1 MPLTSDQRVRIQKTF
16 AAFLAARSRNLDK
29 LSLDH
34 LKFNVVALRTSA
46 KILDFNSPLD
56 LMTSRLAQHVERG
69 ASTAMGTALQAV
81 AKEITGSGTGVAGA
95 DIEVTRDGQRYYVQV
110 KSGPD
115 TANKDIAQNIGT
127 LLNSARARD
136 PSAACVLGVC
146 YARPEQISSIAKK
159 ELVARGVGLKV
170 GREFWEFIS
179 GDPNCMA
186 EVLELAGAAADE
198 PLAGGESFADRVE
211 RKTEELT
218 AVFES
223 RYGQDLD
230 DPTTWARFLADNS

>member
-1 MPLTSDQRVRIQKTF
+1 M
-16 AAFLAARSRNLDK
+16 N
-29 LSLDH
+29 
-34 LKFNVVALRTSA
+34 
-46 KILDFNSPLD
+46 
-56 LMTSRLAQHVERG
+56 RLAG
-69 ASTAMGTALQAV
+69 LL
-81 AKEITGSGTGVAGA
+81 
-95 DIEVTRDGQRYYVQV
+95 
-110 KSGPD
+110 
-115 TANKDIAQNIGT
+115 AQNIGA

-159 ELVARGVGLKV
+159 ELVARGVVLKV

-211 RKTEELT
+211 SKTEEL
-218 AVFES
+218 S
-223 RYGQDLD
+223 RK
-230 DPTTWARFLADNS
+230 